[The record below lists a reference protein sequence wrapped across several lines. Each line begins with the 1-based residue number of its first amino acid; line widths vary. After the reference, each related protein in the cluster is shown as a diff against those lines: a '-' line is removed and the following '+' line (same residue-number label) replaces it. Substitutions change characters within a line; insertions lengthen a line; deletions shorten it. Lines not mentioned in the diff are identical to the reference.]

1 MSIKK
6 LVIVTIISVLI
17 AFICGLLNIDKIYM
31 YIING
36 ICIGILMGVDLV

>member
-6 LVIVTIISVLI
+6 LLIVTIISILV
-17 AFICGLLNIDKIYM
+17 AFICSLLNIDKIYM

-36 ICIGILMGVDLV
+36 ICIGVLMGVDLV